1 MSSTLLR
8 HSRASVESSQSESM
22 TANYRPK
29 LETSREEVK
38 SESTQISYWRI
49 FLVARVFMHRINN
62 R

>member
-1 MSSTLLR
+1 M
-8 HSRASVESSQSESM
+8 VESSQSESM
-22 TANYRPK
+22 TANYRTE
-29 LETSREEVK
+29 LETSREEAK